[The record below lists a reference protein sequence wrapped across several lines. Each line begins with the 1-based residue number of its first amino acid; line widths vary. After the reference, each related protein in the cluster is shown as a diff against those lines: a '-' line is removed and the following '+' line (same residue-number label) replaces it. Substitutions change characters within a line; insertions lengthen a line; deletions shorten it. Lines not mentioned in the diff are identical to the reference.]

1 MWVHIEYKKL
11 VIITGSK
18 TIYLSKDVDNSLKY
32 EIDFIIKHNKRLV
45 DKIKT
50 EICQLL
56 SKYEHVKYIHEHKNR
71 QNQWPTQI
79 FLICQKDYTQKA
91 RTNLLLL
98 KSRKNIRQQCKNYIK
113 LIKLKK
119 IKLIAPMW
127 NDEFQ
132 LPDGPYSVPDI
143 QDCIN

>member
-11 VIITGSK
+11 IIITGSK

-91 RTNLLLL
+91 RTNMLLL
-98 KSRKNIRQQCKNYIK
+98 KSRKNIRQQCKNYK
-113 LIKLKK
+113 V
-119 IKLIAPMW
+119 KLIASTW

-132 LPDGPYSVPDI
+132 LPDDPYSVPDI
-143 QDCIN
+143 QDYINLHQ

>member
-91 RTNLLLL
+91 RTNMLLL
-98 KSRKNIRQQCKNYIK
+98 KSRKNIRQQCKNYK
-113 LIKLKK
+113 V
-119 IKLIAPMW
+119 KLIASTW

-132 LPDGPYSVPDI
+132 LPDDPYSVPDI
-143 QDCIN
+143 QDYINLHQ